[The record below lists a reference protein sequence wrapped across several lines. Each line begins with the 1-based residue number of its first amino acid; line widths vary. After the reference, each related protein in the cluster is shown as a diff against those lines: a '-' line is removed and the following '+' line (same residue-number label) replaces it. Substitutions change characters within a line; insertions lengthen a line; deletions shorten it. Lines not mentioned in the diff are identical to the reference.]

1 MTSYWNDF
9 YGMPEALEKVSGIIR
24 SASASENPV
33 ISDGLTALFDGKG
46 KLLRPG
52 LFLIAARFG
61 KLQEKH
67 YDLAAAL
74 EMLHMA
80 TLIHDDVIDD
90 SPLRR
95 GLPSV
100 HNRFGKRDAVLIGD
114 YLLSRCFLITA
125 EYTSPQN
132 ALNLARLI
140 SIICTMEIEQNNDR
154 FRSNVSLRSYL
165 RKIMGKSALL
175 FSLACYAGAHEAKAP
190 KEVCRRLRR
199 IGYNIGIAFQI
210 IDDILDY
217 TGNQELVR
225 KSLGNDIT
233 AGLITL
239 PVLCALPLDNTGTLR
254 DIFSRAA
261 FTAEEGERV
270 FNLVRQTGGAEAAG
284 RYAENYTGRAL
295 REIGA
300 LPPGKNRD
308 ILETLARRLLIRE
321 R

>member
-1 MTSYWNDF
+1 MIAYWNDF
-9 YGMPEALEKVSGIIR
+9 PGMPEALEKVSGIIR
-24 SASASENPV
+24 SSSASENPV
-33 ISDGLTALFDGKG
+33 ISSGLTALFSGKG

-52 LFLIAARFG
+52 LFLMAARFG
-61 KLQEKH
+61 KPREKH
-67 YDLAAAL
+67 YKLAAAL

-95 GLPSV
+95 GLPTV
-100 HNRFGKRDAVLIGD
+100 HTRFGKRDAVLIGD

-132 ALNLARLI
+132 SLNLSRLI

-165 RKIMGKSALL
+165 RKILGKSALL

-190 KEVCRRLRR
+190 QEVCQRLRR

-217 TGNQELVR
+217 MGNEEVVR
-225 KSLGNDIT
+225 KPLGNDIA

-239 PVLCALPLDNTGTLR
+239 PALCALPLDSSGTLR
-254 DIFSRAA
+254 DIFSQAA
-261 FTAEEGERV
+261 FTAEDGARI
-270 FNLVRQTGGAEAAG
+270 FTLVRQSGGPQAAG
-284 RYAENYTGRAL
+284 KYAENYTNRAL
-295 REIGA
+295 REIA
-300 LPPGKNRD
+300 VLPPGKNRD
-308 ILETLARRLLIRE
+308 MLETLTRRLLIRE
-321 R
+321 Y

>member
-1 MTSYWNDF
+1 M
-9 YGMPEALEKVSGIIR
+9 EEVSGIIR
-24 SASASENPV
+24 SSSASKNPI
-33 ISDGLTALFDGKG
+33 ISNGLTALFDGKG

-52 LFLIAARFG
+52 LFLIAAQFG
-61 KLQEKH
+61 KIRAKH
-67 YDLAAAL
+67 YKLAAAL

-95 GLPSV
+95 GFPAV
-100 HNRFGKRDAVLIGD
+100 HTRFGKRDAVLIGD
-114 YLLSRCFLITA
+114 YLLSRCFRITA
-125 EYTSPQN
+125 EYTSPRN

-154 FRSNVSLRSYL
+154 FRNNISLRSYL

-190 KEVCRRLRR
+190 REVCERLRR

-217 TGNQELVR
+217 TGNQDTVR

-233 AGLITL
+233 AGLVTL

-254 DIFSRAA
+254 DIFSRTV
-261 FTAEEGERV
+261 FTAEEGALI
-270 FNLVRQTGGAEAAG
+270 FDLVLRSGGAEAAG
-284 RYAENYTGRAL
+284 KYAESYTNRAL
-295 REIGA
+295 REIGV

-308 ILETLARRLLIRE
+308 MLETLTLRLLVRE